1 MKWLTY
7 PAFLLLRE
15 LGIVGMIRTLLAISL
30 AGGAT
35 TLAAATLPTGPLWA
49 VLA

>member
-15 LGIVGMIRTLLAISL
+15 LGLVGMIRTLLGMTL
-30 AGGAT
+30 VGGAS
-35 TLAAATLPTGPLWA
+35 TLAAPTLPTGPLWTG
-49 VLA
+49 